1 MRIGSGTAAVIALA
15 LIAVGDVHGAGLG
28 SDQVGKPTWPW
39 RLTQQAEPST
49 PPAQPAA
56 PSEQPAQEKAQEK
69 AQENRPSGAPSPPA
83 ANAPPAAPPAGT
95 PAVVLDDQEVSGIVG
110 KSVRSSADEDMG
122 RIVDVIV
129 SQDGHIRAAIIDFGG
144 FLGIGT
150 RKIAADWNALD
161 FAPLGKPGAIIDL
174 NCEPGRM
181 RGTMGAGVVHHIAF
195 RAASDQDQLAL
206 RETLRANGSDV
217 TPVIDRQYF
226 HSIYFREPSGVLFEI
241 ATVGPGFATDEPLE
255 HLGERLSLPPS
266 YEHLRAQLE
275 PILTPLPD
283 PRAVRAQ

>member
-15 LIAVGDVHGAGLG
+15 LIATGDVHGAGLG
-28 SDQVGKPTWPW
+28 SDQAGRPTWPW

-56 PSEQPAQEKAQEK
+56 PLEQPAQEKAQEK

-83 ANAPPAAPPAGT
+83 ANPPPAAPPAGT

-150 RKIAADWNALD
+150 RKIAVDWRALK
-161 FAPLGKPGAIIDL
+161 FWPAGRITLELARNQVRVAPEYK
-174 NCEPGRM
+174 
-181 RGTMGAGVVHHIAF
+181 RG
-195 RAASDQDQLAL
+195 
-206 RETLRANGSDV
+206 
-217 TPVIDRQYF
+217 
-226 HSIYFREPSGVLFEI
+226 
-241 ATVGPGFATDEPLE
+241 EPLVV
-255 HLGERLSLPPS
+255 LGPAGPERTTPS
-266 YEHLRAQLE
+266 TEAA
-275 PILTPLPD
+275 TPEK
-283 PRAVRAQ
+283 

>member
-15 LIAVGDVHGAGLG
+15 LIAAGDVHGAGLG
-28 SDQVGKPTWPW
+28 SDQAGKPTWPW

-56 PSEQPAQEKAQEK
+56 PLEQPAQDK
-69 AQENRPSGAPSPPA
+69 AQENRPGAPS
-83 ANAPPAAPPAGT
+83 PPAAPPAGT

-150 RKIAADWNALD
+150 RKIAVDWRALK
-161 FAPLGKPGAIIDL
+161 FWPAGRITLELARNQVRVAPEYK
-174 NCEPGRM
+174 
-181 RGTMGAGVVHHIAF
+181 RG
-195 RAASDQDQLAL
+195 
-206 RETLRANGSDV
+206 
-217 TPVIDRQYF
+217 
-226 HSIYFREPSGVLFEI
+226 
-241 ATVGPGFATDEPLE
+241 EPLVV
-255 HLGERLSLPPS
+255 LGPAGPERTTPS
-266 YEHLRAQLE
+266 TEAA
-275 PILTPLPD
+275 TPEK
-283 PRAVRAQ
+283 

>member
-15 LIAVGDVHGAGLG
+15 LIATGDVHGAGLG
-28 SDQVGKPTWPW
+28 SDQAGRPTWPW

-56 PSEQPAQEKAQEK
+56 PLEQPAQEKAP
-69 AQENRPSGAPSPPA
+69 ENRPSGAPSPPA

-150 RKIAADWNALD
+150 RKIAVDWNALD
-161 FAPLGKPGAIIDL
+161 FAPLGKPGAIMLELTRDQVRL
-174 NCEPGRM
+174 APAYKRGEPLVVVSAASV
-181 RGTMGAGVVHHIAF
+181 GA
-195 RAASDQDQLAL
+195 RAARS
-206 RETLRANGSDV
+206 REAAA
-217 TPVIDRQYF
+217 P
-226 HSIYFREPSGVLFEI
+226 
-241 ATVGPGFATDEPLE
+241 
-255 HLGERLSLPPS
+255 ER
-266 YEHLRAQLE
+266 
-275 PILTPLPD
+275 
-283 PRAVRAQ
+283 